1 MLTAVKLGR
10 RFTAAG
16 AVAVLLGLAVAASRG
31 GYATAPGPLSQQLAR
46 TLADTLLYAGAAWVM
61 LTLLAIVWALWPDRS
76 LRVAVPER
84 APPARRLLA
93 AAVAALVLV
102 ALFYGRP
109 GPLRRFAR
117 PEDAAGGLPR
127 NSRIDAAAGAPGPG
141 FDWTAAALVLG
152 LLLVLAF
159 AAFTMTRRRLK
170 SPSRLLQAELARA
183 LDASLDDLRAE
194 TDFRRAVIAAYSR
207 MERVLDR
214 SGRPRLPSEAPFEY
228 LARALRDLDVGE
240 VGARRLTELYEWA
253 KFSAHDVDARMR
265 DDAVDALERLRDEL
279 RPRAPRPEVAA

>member
-1 MLTAVKLGR
+1 MLTAVMLGR

-31 GYATAPGPLSQQLAR
+31 GYATAPAPLSSQLAR
-46 TLADTLLYAGAAWVM
+46 TLADTLLYAGAAWVI
-61 LTLLAIVWALWPDRS
+61 LTLLAIGWAIWPDRS
-76 LRVAVPER
+76 RRVAVPER

-109 GPLRRFAR
+109 APLRRFAR

-127 NSRIDAAAGAPGPG
+127 NPRIDAAAGASGPG

-152 LLLVLAF
+152 LLLVLGF
-159 AAFTMTRRRLK
+159 VAFTMTRRRLK

-183 LDASLDDLRAE
+183 LDESLDDLRAE
-194 TDFRRAVIAAYSR
+194 ADFRRAVIAAYSR

-214 SGRPRLPSEAPFEY
+214 HGRPRLPAETPFEY
-228 LARALRDLDVGE
+228 LARALSGLDVGE
-240 VGARRLTELYEWA
+240 TEARRLTELFEWA
-253 KFSAHDVDARMR
+253 KFSASDVDARMR
-265 DDAVDALERLRDEL
+265 DEAVDALERLRDEL
-279 RPRAPRPEVAA
+279 RPRAPVPELAA